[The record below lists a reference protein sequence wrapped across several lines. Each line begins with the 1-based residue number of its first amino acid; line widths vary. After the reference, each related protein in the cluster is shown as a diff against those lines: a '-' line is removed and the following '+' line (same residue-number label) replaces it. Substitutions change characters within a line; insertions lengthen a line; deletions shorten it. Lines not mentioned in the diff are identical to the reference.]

1 MLKLLDFLQKYK
13 ALANRICSL
22 LGQEADRLLRNL
34 CTAYNLPSGSS
45 ASKIIK
51 QIRSKF
57 FKKSITMH
65 NWWRFCDHLVA
76 TSGCIFSC
84 CYLLF
89 FYLCLFFGYSILSLS
104 LFHVFFLLLYW
115 STANK
120 VEYTSTTASVFHS
133 RLKTYLFHKSY
144 PRSFTSSSRTASTDY
159 CVDRFSLSTRFLFVV
174 FPYFF
179 VSGPCA
185 RLSWPSRQLLNAR

>member
-1 MLKLLDFLQKYK
+1 MIISSQLAAVFSRVVICYFFTYVCFLVI
-13 ALANRICSL
+13 L
-22 LGQEADRLLRNL
+22 
-34 CTAYNLPSGSS
+34 
-45 ASKIIK
+45 
-51 QIRSKF
+51 
-57 FKKSITMH
+57 
-65 NWWRFCDHLVA
+65 FC
-76 TSGCIFSC
+76 
-84 CYLLF
+84 
-89 FYLCLFFGYSILSLS
+89 LS
-104 LFHVFFLLLYW
+104 LFFMYSFLLLYW